1 MRKYALCTMALLV
14 SACAPLRPDEG
25 HALVLRTR
33 QHGDDYLLPVP
44 GPRSIPLLDSEPPD
58 PDKIH
63 VRLSDAEV
71 AELLRRKISARPIRE
86 DERRVTVLG
95 NHVVKNE
102 EIYSLEVCRRNFC
115 RRDPSADPGS
125 RVADLHEL
133 APSSQSSQISQIRTA
148 LTQVHRDADC
158 AADTPKGGTLVRIPS
173 SPNAVGL
180 TQEPPEPN
188 MTRILGFRYRQTSRC
203 KSARKPT

>member
-1 MRKYALCTMALLV
+1 MALLV

-25 HALVLRTR
+25 HALVLSTG
-33 QHGDDYLLPVP
+33 QQGDDYLLPVP
-44 GPRSIPLLDSEPPD
+44 GPRSIPLIDSEPPD

-102 EIYSLEVCRRNFC
+102 EIYSLEVYVHIKDMRHHC
-115 RRDPSADPGS
+115 DTTYVVEISAEGIPQ
-125 RVADLHEL
+125 RIQVA
-133 APSSQSSQISQIRTA
+133 
-148 LTQVHRDADC
+148 
-158 AADTPKGGTLVRIPS
+158 
-173 SPNAVGL
+173 GL
-180 TQEPPEPN
+180 PTC
-188 MTRILGFRYRQTSRC
+188 TS
-203 KSARKPT
+203 